1 MGSLKG
7 VKPGD
12 ELLLVDRSSIQR
24 KARDRKSRTC
34 TVHKV
39 GRTLVHVLRY
49 ADKPDGPTD
58 AYRIES
64 GVINDN
70 FGHSELWKP
79 EDWELEKTRD
89 ELESA
94 LKRHGVEVW
103 RKKQP
108 VAVLEKL
115 LAVLEEADE

>member
-1 MGSLKG
+1 MGNLKG

-12 ELLLVDRSSIQR
+12 ELLLTGNDIQR
-24 KARDRKSRTC
+24 KWMNKEPRRV

-39 GRTLVHVLRY
+39 GRTLVHALRY
-49 ADKPDGPTD
+49 PGRTDGPTD

-70 FGHSELWKP
+70 YGDTQLWKP
-79 EDWELEKTRD
+79 EDFEREKMRD
-89 ELESA
+89 ELEAA

-103 RKKQP
+103 RKTQP
-108 VAVLEKL
+108 IDVLEKL
-115 LAVLEEADE
+115 LAVLEEGDK